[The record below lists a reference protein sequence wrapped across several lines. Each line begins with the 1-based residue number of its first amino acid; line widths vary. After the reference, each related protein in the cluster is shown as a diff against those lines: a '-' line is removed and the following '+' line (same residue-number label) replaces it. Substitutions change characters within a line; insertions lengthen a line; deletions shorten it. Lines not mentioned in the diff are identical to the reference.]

1 MWVMNRYNAGEFW
14 EVYHESLSQWLGQGS
29 LENVG
34 MIMMFIFQREKVE
47 LNLTSLKSKGGRAK
61 LKDYIKLSLKIYRAI
76 IFNQIREVY

>member
-1 MWVMNRYNAGEFW
+1 MCVMNRYNAGEFW

-47 LNLTSLKSKGGRAK
+47 LNLTSL
-61 LKDYIKLSLKIYRAI
+61 
-76 IFNQIREVY
+76 